1 MGKAL
6 SASRETWRVLLW
18 GSVSD
23 VFLAIIKIV
32 FGYIGHSHA
41 LIADGFHSFADLTID
56 FLVIFVSHYGKRAA
70 DDDHP
75 YGHARFETLGTVILA
90 LILTIVGVSIV
101 VDAGMNVFTHKS
113 FEIPSAFILGIVIF
127 SIVLKEGFYRWTM
140 YVAKKQKSDLL
151 RANAAHHRSDVA
163 SSLVVLA
170 GVVGA
175 LLGVHFFD
183 AIAAAI
189 VGFLIIKMAADLLWL
204 SVRELVDTGVIGAR
218 LKLIESIIYSVPGVL
233 AIHQLRTRTMA
244 GSIFV
249 DVHVQV
255 SRNLSVTE
263 GHYISHAVYWN
274 LLTQSDFVR
283 DVTVH
288 IDTEDEED
296 EIDLNRHLPNRE
308 EFLKKF
314 WKVCNEHQLPFHA
327 SIKNI
332 SLHYIEGKLHV
343 DIILPLSIL
352 SEVSAAEKIQHH
364 YRDHLR
370 REFSFLGEIKLF
382 FSV

>member
-1 MGKAL
+1 MEKAL

-18 GSVSD
+18 GAVSD
-23 VFLAIIKIV
+23 VFLALIKIV
-32 FGYIGHSHA
+32 FGFLGHSHA
-41 LIADGFHSFADLTID
+41 LVADGFHSFADLMID

-90 LILTIVGVSIV
+90 LILAIIGVSIIIN
-101 VDAGMNVFTHKS
+101 AGINMFSHKT
-113 FEIPSAFILGIVIF
+113 FEIPHVFVLVIVVA
-127 SIVLKEGFYRWTM
+127 SIIIKEGFYRWTM
-140 YVAKKQKSDLL
+140 HIAKKQNSDLL
-151 RANAAHHRSDVA
+151 RANALHHRSDVA
-163 SSLVVLA
+163 SSIVVFA

-175 LLGVHFFD
+175 LFGFYFFD
-183 AIAAAI
+183 AIAAAV

-233 AIHQLRTRTMA
+233 AIHQLRTRSMA

-263 GHYISHAVYWN
+263 GHYISHAVYWA
-274 LLTQSDFVR
+274 LLEQSDFVR

-296 EIDLNRHLPNRE
+296 EKDLNRYLPSRE
-308 EFLKKF
+308 SFLKMF
-314 WKVCNEHQLPFHA
+314 WKVCNEQQLPFHA

-343 DIILPLSIL
+343 DLFIPLHLLPDI
-352 SEVSAAEKIQHH
+352 SAAEKIQRQ
-364 YRDHLR
+364 YVDHLR

-382 FSV
+382 FSI